1 MNETEKD
8 FILSDAT
15 DINSHGFKINL
26 TGGRFE
32 RFDKNPVMLYDH
44 DSNRLIGR
52 WENRRIEGDTMPARP
67 VFDLADPF
75 AAEQARKVKEGFL
88 RGASIGIRIIKLDYI
103 GGEYIATEWELIEA
117 SITPIPSDANAIRL
131 YNEKRETLTFE
142 QVKLSLINT
151 NTQHKHKLSNM
162 DENKINLSA
171 ATVKS
176 LGLSG
181 DYSERDVEIKVAEKD
196 KEIETLKADLKTEQD
211 AKIEAYLS
219 AALDAGKITPKQKE
233 AYTELARTNFEQVK
247 SIVEA
252 IDAKPKQSLKDL
264 NPKTDLSAGRET
276 WGYMDWAKKDPTG
289 LQNLKLNNP
298 AEFERLQETI
308 NR

>member
-8 FILSDAT
+8 FILSDAN
-15 DINSHGFKINL
+15 DVNSHGFKINL
-26 TGGRFE
+26 AGGRFG

-67 VFDLADPF
+67 VFDLNDPF

-88 RGASIGIRIIKLDYI
+88 RGASIGIRILKLDCI
-103 GGEYIATEWELIEA
+103 GGEYIASEWELIEA
-117 SITPIPSDANAIRL
+117 SITPIPSDANAVRL

-142 QVKLSLINT
+142 QVKLSFSNT
-151 NTQHKHKLSNM
+151 THKLSKMN
-162 DENKINLSA
+162 ENKINLST

-196 KEIETLKADLKTEQD
+196 KEIEDLKTDLKKEQD
-211 AKIEAYLS
+211 AKIDAYLS

-233 AYTELARTNFEQVK
+233 PYTELARSNFESVK
-247 SIVEA
+247 QIVEA
-252 IDAKPKQSLKDL
+252 IDTKPKQSLKDL
-264 NPKTDLSAGRET
+264 ETKTDLSAGRET

-289 LQNLKLNNP
+289 LQELRINNP
-298 AEFERLQETI
+298 TEFARLQETL
-308 NR
+308 NK